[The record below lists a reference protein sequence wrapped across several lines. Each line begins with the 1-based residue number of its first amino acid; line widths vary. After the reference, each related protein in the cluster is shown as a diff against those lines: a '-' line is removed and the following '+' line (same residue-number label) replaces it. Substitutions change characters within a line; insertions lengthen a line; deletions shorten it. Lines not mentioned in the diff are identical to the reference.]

1 MFFVVRRSVCV
12 LVAFQFV
19 LVCVLVSRHRKRK
32 NSFFRFV
39 VFFVGNRKTGQ
50 CKTPKPCEDF
60 LPLKGREV
68 LPVHRKAAIETG
80 IRPAPRGARPG
91 QRATTDA
98 VMGNI
103 AEWWTPTMCCRRQVL
118 LRDTE
123 NRRRV
128 VWTIAIT
135 IPTASAIPTGDEVDA
150 EPEDMGAMAARGF
163 TNAILRTVARR
174 KATGRG
180 AGETK
185 TAKKGAGAKKPGGLR
200 ARVRGR
206 VIPACPNDRRIR
218 RKLPMW
224 NRR

>member
-1 MFFVVRRSVCV
+1 MCFVVRRSVCV

-19 LVCVLVSRHRKRK
+19 FVCVLVSRRRKRK
-32 NSFFRFV
+32 KL
-39 VFFVGNRKTGQ
+39 VFFCLFFAGNQKTGQ
-50 CKTPKPCEDF
+50 CKPPTPCEDC
-60 LPLKGREV
+60 LPLKGKEV

-103 AEWWTPTMCCRRQVL
+103 VELRTPMSFCRRQVL
-118 LRDTE
+118 LRNTE
-123 NRRRV
+123 IRRRV
-128 VWTIAIT
+128 VRTMAIS
-135 IPTASAIPTGDEVDA
+135 IPAVSAIPTRDEA
-150 EPEDMGAMAARGF
+150 EAEREDVGARTARGI
-163 TNAILRTVARR
+163 TNAILRTVARK

-185 TAKKGAGAKKPGGLR
+185 TAKKDAGAKITGGLR

-206 VIPACPNDRRIR
+206 VLPACPNDRRIR